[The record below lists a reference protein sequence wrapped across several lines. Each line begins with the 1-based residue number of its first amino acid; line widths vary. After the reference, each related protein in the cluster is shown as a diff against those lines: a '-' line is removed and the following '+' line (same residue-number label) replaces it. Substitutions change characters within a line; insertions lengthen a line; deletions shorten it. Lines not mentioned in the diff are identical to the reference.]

1 MRRTGLVIISVLTL
15 IAASDCCLAQNSL
28 VARLDSP
35 AASLAERGSSSGSSS
50 STSGAD
56 LGDLASSPEA
66 IYVTPNVQ
74 YQRRT
79 SHAFRDVGVSQR
91 IGSGGIGFDI
101 ATPVAERL
109 NLRLGADFLSYTT
122 SFQDQG
128 ANVDIRMKL
137 LSGHAAV
144 DWFPFGTHFRVS
156 PLVVFGNNS
165 RIRGAVIVPPG
176 GTITLAGGDYNSS
189 HQDPLHGSAS
199 VDFAKVSPGVSVGF
213 GNIIPRARGR
223 LSFPIEAGF
232 YYAGQPRLKVAFSG
246 SACDPSQPEAIG
258 CQPVSQDAGFQHDL
272 MAFTARNENNLSY
285 ASFVPIVSV
294 GFSWRF
300 SKRPSVF

>member
-1 MRRTGLVIISVLTL
+1 MRRTGRVIISLLTL
-15 IAASDCCLAQNSL
+15 IAASDCCLAQKSL

-35 AASLAERGSSSGSSS
+35 AATLAERGSISGSSS

-56 LGDLASSPEA
+56 LRDLASSPEA
-66 IYVTPNVQ
+66 IYVTPNIQ

-91 IGSGGIGFDI
+91 VGSGGIGFDI

-109 NLRLGADFLSYTT
+109 NLRVGADLFSYAT
-122 SFQDQG
+122 SFKDQG

-144 DWFPFGTHFRVS
+144 DWFPFGGHFRVS

-165 RIRGAVIVPPG
+165 RIRGTVIVPAG
-176 GTITLAGGDYNSS
+176 GTITLAGGDYTSS

-199 VDFAKVSPGVSVGF
+199 VDFAKVSPGLSVGF
-213 GNIIPRARGR
+213 GNMIPRATGR

-285 ASFVPIVSV
+285 ASFVPIVSIGV
-294 GFSWRF
+294 SWRL
-300 SKRPSVF
+300 SKHPSVF